1 MVIFSGRT
9 YPEVIRQRNETN
21 TIKNRFI
28 ATVKFN
34 TAFDPPQISIPLAW
48 YNIFPPT
55 LAFTRTFS
63 LFVCYNDI
71 TMEEMM
77 DQVPDE
83 ILAEE
88 EKQPE
93 TKSKLWWIILIAVVL
108 IGLIVTGIVFLTKA
122 GAEAT
127 SQVRDIF
134 IIFLV
139 LESFVIGVV
148 LVILVVQITTLV
160 NLVQNEI
167 KPILKSTTDTINT
180 LKGTTQFLSQN
191 LVDPVI
197 KVNSYTAGIRR
208 LLDLIN
214 IFKK

>member
-1 MVIFSGRT
+1 
-9 YPEVIRQRNETN
+9 
-21 TIKNRFI
+21 
-28 ATVKFN
+28 
-34 TAFDPPQISIPLAW
+34 
-48 YNIFPPT
+48 
-55 LAFTRTFS
+55 
-63 LFVCYNDI
+63 
-71 TMEEMM
+71 MEKMM

-93 TKSKLWWIILIAVVL
+93 SKSKLWWIILIAVVL
-108 IGLIVTGIVFLTKA
+108 VGLIVTGIVFLTRA
-122 GAEAT
+122 GADAT

-134 IIFLV
+134 IIFLA

>member
-1 MVIFSGRT
+1 
-9 YPEVIRQRNETN
+9 
-21 TIKNRFI
+21 
-28 ATVKFN
+28 
-34 TAFDPPQISIPLAW
+34 
-48 YNIFPPT
+48 
-55 LAFTRTFS
+55 
-63 LFVCYNDI
+63 
-71 TMEEMM
+71 M

-88 EKQPE
+88 EKQQGSN
-93 TKSKLWWIILIAVVL
+93 SKLWWIILIAVVL
-108 IGLIVTGIVFLTKA
+108 VGLIVTGVVFLTRA

-134 IIFLV
+134 IIFLA
-139 LESFVIGVV
+139 LESFIIGVV

>member
-1 MVIFSGRT
+1 
-9 YPEVIRQRNETN
+9 
-21 TIKNRFI
+21 
-28 ATVKFN
+28 
-34 TAFDPPQISIPLAW
+34 
-48 YNIFPPT
+48 
-55 LAFTRTFS
+55 
-63 LFVCYNDI
+63 
-71 TMEEMM
+71 M
-77 DQVPDE
+77 DQEPDE

-88 EKQPE
+88 EKQSAS
-93 TKSKLWWIILIAVVL
+93 KIKLWWIILIAVVL
-108 IGLIVTGIVFLTKA
+108 VGLIITGIVFLTRA
-122 GAEAT
+122 GAAAT

-134 IIFLV
+134 IIFLA

-191 LVDPVI
+191 LVNPVI
-197 KVNSYTAGIRR
+197 KVNSYTSGIRR
-208 LLDLIN
+208 LLDLMN

>member
-1 MVIFSGRT
+1 
-9 YPEVIRQRNETN
+9 
-21 TIKNRFI
+21 
-28 ATVKFN
+28 
-34 TAFDPPQISIPLAW
+34 
-48 YNIFPPT
+48 
-55 LAFTRTFS
+55 
-63 LFVCYNDI
+63 
-71 TMEEMM
+71 M
-77 DQVPDE
+77 DQMPDE
-83 ILAEE
+83 ILPEE
-88 EKQPE
+88 YELQSPS
-93 TKSKLWWIILIAVVL
+93 KSKLWLYILIAVVL
-108 IGLIVTGIVFLTKA
+108 IGLTVTGIILLTKA

-134 IIFLV
+134 IIFLA

-167 KPILKSTTDTINT
+167 KPILKSTTETINT

-197 KVNSYTAGIRR
+197 KVNSYTAGMKR
-208 LLDLIN
+208 LLNLIN

>member
-1 MVIFSGRT
+1 
-9 YPEVIRQRNETN
+9 
-21 TIKNRFI
+21 
-28 ATVKFN
+28 
-34 TAFDPPQISIPLAW
+34 
-48 YNIFPPT
+48 
-55 LAFTRTFS
+55 
-63 LFVCYNDI
+63 
-71 TMEEMM
+71 M
-77 DQVPDE
+77 DQMPDE
-83 ILAEE
+83 ILPEE
-88 EKQPE
+88 YELQSPS
-93 TKSKLWWIILIAVVL
+93 KSKLWLYILIAVVL
-108 IGLIVTGIVFLTKA
+108 IGLIVTGIILLTKA

-134 IIFLV
+134 IIFLA

-167 KPILKSTTDTINT
+167 KPILKSTTETINT

-197 KVNSYTAGIRR
+197 KVNSYTAGMKR
-208 LLDLIN
+208 LLNLIN